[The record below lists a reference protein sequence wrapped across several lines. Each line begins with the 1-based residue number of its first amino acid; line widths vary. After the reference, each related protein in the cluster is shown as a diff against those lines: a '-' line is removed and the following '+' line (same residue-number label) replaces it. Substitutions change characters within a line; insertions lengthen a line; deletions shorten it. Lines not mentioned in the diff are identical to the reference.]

1 MSIERIQ
8 ELTAIELYRLT
19 NAMMREAQ
27 NYLDRINS
35 DEDNLSCINGWIL
48 RYLYNNRDRD
58 VFQRDIEREFSITRS
73 TASKIIR
80 LMERKGLIES
90 GSVPNDARLKTLK
103 NTDKAKQYRGI
114 MRQGMNYLEGKMLKN
129 FSDEEKKQLNQFIRR
144 MHENLSK

>member
-27 NYLDRINS
+27 NHLDRINS

-73 TASKIIR
+73 TASKIVR

-114 MRQGMNYLEGKMLKN
+114 MRQEMNYLEGKMLKN